1 MRTISLLELIPAVP
15 HTTSRKYLMAKV
27 FIGIALALMLATGAL
42 GFLAKAN
49 IDKLKSTLT
58 ETKGSRDAAETKA
71 RNEKD
76 RANKAEETATAA
88 TAKLD
93 DATKEVAARTKE
105 AEDMKTQAAEA
116 KLMVEAKTKDVADLT
131 ERIAKMSAAPQPGVP
146 VENPEVARL
155 TAELQKAQA
164 EVAEARQVSDS
175 LNNRIKDTEGKL
187 SASEQKEK
195 LRSSGM
201 VRAGLQGRVLAVNS
215 GWNFVVLSVGD
226 KQGVI
231 VNAPLLVVRNNEPIA
246 RLRIT
251 SVEPSTSI
259 ADVIP
264 GTVRKGVS
272 VQAGDSVIFEGRN
285 TTTLPKAP
293 EGNAAGEPKLPN

>member
-1 MRTISLLELIPAVP
+1 
-15 HTTSRKYLMAKV
+15 MAKV
-27 FIGIALALMLATGAL
+27 FIGIALALMLATAAL
-42 GFLAKAN
+42 GFLAKGN

-58 ETKGSRDAAETKA
+58 ETKSSRDAAEIKA
-71 RNEKD
+71 KKEGD
-76 RANKAEETATAA
+76 RATKAEEATAA
-88 TAKLD
+88 ANAKTEETAKEL
-93 DATKEVAARTKE
+93 AAKTKE
-105 AEDMKTQAAEA
+105 AQDLKSAVDEA
-116 KLMVEAKTKDVADLT
+116 KLMVETKTKEVEKLTADLVAAGSKPKDGVVM
-131 ERIAKMSAAPQPGVP
+131 EDPRIA
-146 VENPEVARL
+146 EL
-155 TAELQKAQA
+155 TAQLQKAQA
-164 EVAEARQVSDS
+164 DAAEAKQVADS
-175 LNNRIKDTEGKL
+175 LNNRIKDTESKL
-187 SASEQKEK
+187 SAAEQKEK

-201 VRAGLQGRVLAVNS
+201 VRAGLQGRILAVNP

-272 VQAGDSVIFEGRN
+272 VQPGDSVIFEGRTSN
-285 TTTLPKAP
+285 TQPKAP
-293 EGNAAGEPKLPN
+293 EGAGAGDAKLPN

>member
-1 MRTISLLELIPAVP
+1 
-15 HTTSRKYLMAKV
+15 MAKV
-27 FIGIALALMLATGAL
+27 FIGIALALMLATAAL
-42 GFLAKAN
+42 GFLAKGN

-58 ETKGSRDAAETKA
+58 ETKSSRDAAEIKA
-71 RNEKD
+71 KKEGD
-76 RANKAEETATAA
+76 RATKAEEATAA
-88 TAKLD
+88 ANAKVEETAKELAAKTKEAQD
-93 DATKEVAARTKE
+93 FKSAADEAKLLVETKTKEVAELT
-105 AEDMKTQAAEA
+105 D
-116 KLMVEAKTKDVADLT
+116 KL
-131 ERIAKMSAAPQPGVP
+131 AKMGTATQPGV
-146 VENPEVARL
+146 VAEDPRIAEL
-155 TAELQKAQA
+155 TAQLQKAQA
-164 EVAEARQVSDS
+164 DAAEAKQVADS
-175 LNNRIKDTEGKL
+175 LNNRIKDTESKL
-187 SASEQKEK
+187 SAAEQKEK

-201 VRAGLQGRVLAVNS
+201 VRAGLQGRILAVNP

-272 VQAGDSVIFEGRN
+272 VQPGDSVIFEGRTS
-285 TTTLPKAP
+285 TTQPKAA
-293 EGNAAGEPKLPN
+293 EGAGAGDAKLPN

>member
-1 MRTISLLELIPAVP
+1 MIPAVP
-15 HTTSRKYLMAKV
+15 HTTFRKYLMAKV

-49 IDKLKSTLT
+49 IEKLKSTLT

-76 RANKAEETATAA
+76 RANKAEETAAAA
-88 TAKLD
+88 TTKLD
-93 DATKEVAARTKE
+93 EATKEIAAKTKE
-105 AEDMKTQAAEA
+105 VEDQKTLAAEA
-116 KLMVEAKTKDVADLT
+116 KLMADAKTKEVADLT
-131 ERIAKMSAAPQPGVP
+131 EKLVAAGSKPKDGGVVMEDPRIA
-146 VENPEVARL
+146 EL
-155 TAELQKAQA
+155 TAQLQKAQA
-164 EVAEARQVSDS
+164 EAAEAKQVSDS
-175 LNNRIKDTEGKL
+175 LNNRIKDTETKL
-187 SASEQKEK
+187 SAAEQKEK

-201 VRAGLQGRVLAVNS
+201 VRAGLQGRILAVNP

-272 VQAGDSVIFEGRN
+272 VQPGDSVIFEGRN
-285 TTTLPKAP
+285 TTTLPKTP
-293 EGNAAGEPKLPN
+293 EAADAGEPKLPN

>member
-1 MRTISLLELIPAVP
+1 
-15 HTTSRKYLMAKV
+15 MAKV

-49 IDKLKSTLT
+49 IDKLKSRKVEL
-58 ETKGSRDAAETKA
+58 EGERQ
-71 RNEKD
+71 
-76 RANKAEETATAA
+76 KAEEGEKAARVEAKKNAEERDTATAKAEEA
-88 TAKLD
+88 TKGLEAKTKEAQDLKAQADEAKLLVD
-93 DATKEVAARTKE
+93 TKTKEVAE
-105 AEDMKTQAAEA
+105 
-116 KLMVEAKTKDVADLT
+116 LT
-131 ERIAKMSAAPQPGVP
+131 ERLAKRGSAPQPGVVTEDP
-146 VENPEVARL
+146 RIAQL
-155 TAELQKAQA
+155 TADLQKAQA
-164 EVAEARQVSDS
+164 EAAEAKQVSDS
-175 LNNRIKDTEGKL
+175 LNNRIKDTETKL
-187 SASEQKEK
+187 STAEQKEK
-195 LRSSGM
+195 LRASGM
-201 VRAGLQGRVLAVNS
+201 VRAGLQGRILAVNP

-272 VQAGDSVIFEGRN
+272 VQPGDSVIFEGRN
-285 TTTLPKAP
+285 TSTQPKAP
-293 EGNAAGEPKLPN
+293 AEAASGEPTLPN

>member
-1 MRTISLLELIPAVP
+1 
-15 HTTSRKYLMAKV
+15 MAKV
-27 FIGIALALMLATGAL
+27 FIGIALALMLATAAL
-42 GFLAKAN
+42 GFLAKGN

-58 ETKGSRDAAETKA
+58 ETKSSRDAAETKA
-71 RNEKD
+71 RNEKE
-76 RANKAEETATAA
+76 RASKAEETATAA

-93 DATKEVAARTKE
+93 EATKELAAKTKE
-105 AEDMKTQAAEA
+105 AEDMKAQAAEA
-116 KLMVEAKTKDVADLT
+116 KLLADAKTKEVEKLTMDLAAAGSKPKDPGVVMDDP
-131 ERIAKMSAAPQPGVP
+131 RIA
-146 VENPEVARL
+146 EL
-155 TAELQKAQA
+155 TAQLQKAQA
-164 EVAEARQVSDS
+164 EAAEAKQVSDS
-175 LNNRIKDTEGKL
+175 LNNRIKDTETKL
-187 SASEQKEK
+187 SAAEQKEK

-201 VRAGLQGRVLAVNS
+201 VRAGLQGRILAVNP

-272 VQAGDSVIFEGRN
+272 VQPGDSVIFEGRN
-285 TTTLPKAP
+285 TTTLPKAA